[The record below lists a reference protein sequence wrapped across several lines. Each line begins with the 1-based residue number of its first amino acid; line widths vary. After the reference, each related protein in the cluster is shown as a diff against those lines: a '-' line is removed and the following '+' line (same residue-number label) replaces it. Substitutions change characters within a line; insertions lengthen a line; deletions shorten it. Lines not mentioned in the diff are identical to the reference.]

1 MTSNRTWQKVIPLIL
16 FIVLC
21 VFSVIR
27 SVSEL
32 KLSPDSSSYIT
43 AAQNLIRTGQ
53 VFVYTNYPSESME
66 PSTEPYTEQ
75 PVGFPLYLVF
85 FLLVLKQPYVAAAAA
100 QALSIVMLYG
110 AVWALTRD
118 FRVEPGFQ
126 LACGLAVTLFRPL
139 TFVYTY
145 LWSETLFTALTL
157 WVIHFLLIA
166 RVSRKPRISL
176 LLALGLAT
184 AATAT
189 RSIGILTLGIF
200 IVAAWHQSTILH
212 SKKSSLAWIGLSFL
226 FTLGPLAAWSLRNQI
241 LYGSISMTHIVQT
254 GFNFTSLLQPF
265 NYLLDM
271 AGSIPFTRLLIAGF
285 SLLCMISPFLVPGRF
300 GMGDWRFKTD
310 FTKIRFSTLV
320 LGLFGIVLITSG
332 LTADQFGF
340 GGPPGIGLKQSAMI
354 YLGILCM
361 LAAWLGNIN
370 FLEGVRVWKAH
381 YDWSWWQSQFGYG
394 YLLLLVGGL
403 CHFLGI
409 IVLSQ
414 VTPFSTLEDRLLV
427 PSLTLLLLAVLMGLY
442 QLADLGRKPRFALGV
457 YTVAFVLAVAS
468 PAVVKENIIFRPG
481 FHFPPEQQLWQE
493 LSTYPGISQV
503 SHFYTDTNFTHQIY
517 ARRPQRV
524 ISFVDSLNQGGYL
537 DSLMSKGTCP
547 FVLVNAGDPMSEL
560 MLQVYQGSGL
570 TRYVLMDGRFELYAR
585 DCLFLP

>member
-1 MTSNRTWQKVIPLIL
+1 MTSNRTWQRGITLIL
-16 FIVLC
+16 FSVLC
-21 VFSVIR
+21 GFSVIR
-27 SVSEL
+27 AVSEL

-43 AAQNLIRTGQ
+43 AAQNLIRTGH

-85 FLLVLKQPYVAAAAA
+85 FLFVLKQPFVAAAVA
-100 QALSIVMLYG
+100 QALSIGMLYG

-126 LACGLAVTLFRPL
+126 LVCGLAVTLFRPL

-157 WVIHFLLIA
+157 WVIHFLLTA
-166 RVSRKPRISL
+166 RVRRKPRIAL
-176 LLALGLAT
+176 LLALGLAA

-200 IVAAWHQSTILH
+200 VVAVWHQPAFLH

-241 LYGSISMTHIVQT
+241 LYGSISRTHIVQ
-254 GFNFTSLLQPF
+254 NRIHFTTLLQPS

-271 AGSIPFTRLLIAGF
+271 AGSIPFTRLLIVGF
-285 SLLCMISPFLVPGRF
+285 SLLCMISPFLVPGRS
-300 GMGDWRFKTD
+300 GIGDWRLKTD
-310 FTKIRFSTLV
+310 FTKIRFNTLL
-320 LGLFGIVLITSG
+320 LGLFGIALIAAG

-340 GGPPGIGLKQSAMI
+340 GGPPGIGLKQSVII
-354 YLGILCM
+354 YLGILSL
-361 LAAWLGNIN
+361 LAAWLGNTNI
-370 FLEGVRVWKAH
+370 LERVRAWKTH

-403 CHFLGI
+403 CHLLGI

-427 PSLTLLLLAVLMGLY
+427 PSLALLLLAMLMGLY
-442 QLADLGRKPRFALGV
+442 QLAGWGRKPRFAMAV
-457 YTVAFVLAVAS
+457 YAVALVLAVGS
-468 PAVVKENIIFRPG
+468 PAVVKGSMIFQPG

-493 LSTYPGISQV
+493 LSTFPGINRV

-524 ISFVDSLNQGGYL
+524 ISFIDSLNQGGYL

-560 MLQVYQGSGL
+560 MSQVYQGSGL

-585 DCLFLP
+585 DCLFSP